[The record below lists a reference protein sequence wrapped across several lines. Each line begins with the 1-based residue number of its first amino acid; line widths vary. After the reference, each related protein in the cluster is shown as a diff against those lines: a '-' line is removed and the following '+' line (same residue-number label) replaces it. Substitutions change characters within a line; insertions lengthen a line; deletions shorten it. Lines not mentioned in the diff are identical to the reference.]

1 MKMTRTMDLEE
12 TDIKTKIKKTA
23 NNNKDTN
30 KTSKIINKNYKGETK
45 IKGNNKEDNQ

>member
-12 TDIKTKIKKTA
+12 TDTKKKINKTA
-23 NNNKDTN
+23 NNNKDNN
-30 KTSKIINKNYKGETK
+30 KTIQIINKDHKGETK